1 MRTPARTIAK
11 QAAKRVPSPL
21 IRWPLRI
28 GIEVLLPVA
37 GVLASGAVQRA
48 RWRYSARNAP
58 AGTVVVEIH
67 RGLGFLAPA
76 SGEPA
81 EPLVVL
87 AERADLTLA
96 GVPGKAV
103 TCLRAVP
110 KRPGD
115 DIRHDVALAKQRLET
130 ASS

>member
-1 MRTPARTIAK
+1 MVKPARTIAK

-37 GVLASGAVQRA
+37 GAAALAAVHRA
-48 RWRYSARNAP
+48 RWHYGGWRGP
-58 AGTVVVEIH
+58 AGTVVVEVN
-67 RGLGFLAPA
+67 RDLRFLAPE

-81 EPLVVL
+81 APLTVL
-87 AERADLTLA
+87 AERADITLA
-96 GVPGKAV
+96 GVPGRAV
-103 TCLRAVP
+103 TWLRAVP

-115 DIRHDVALAKQRLET
+115 DIRRDVDLAKQRLET
-130 ASS
+130 ATS